1 MVFVRDRVLDEIR
14 KVVLENI
21 PPEAEMR
28 RIEFEGPYLVIY
40 VRNPSFLR
48 SDASA
53 VKNIAKILKKRVIV
67 KVDPQSR
74 MKPQDARRRIL
85 ELIPQ
90 DAGVDGKDIEFDEI
104 LGEAIIK
111 AVKPGLVIGSEG
123 ENLKRILVETGWRPR
138 VVRKPPMRSAL
149 LEGIV
154 SYMIDESEYRLKMLR
169 RASEK
174 IHVEPMFRNEAIKI
188 TALGGFMEVGR
199 SAILVETSNS
209 KILLDFGLNPG
220 VSTPPNMYPRIDM
233 IGISPEEIDA
243 VVVTHAHVDHC
254 GLVPYLFKYGYD
266 GPVYATEA
274 TRDLMALLQLDILDV
289 ARREGSPLPFTQ
301 REVQKMVLHTIP
313 LKYGETTDIAPD
325 VKITLYNAGHIL
337 GSAMVHMYI
346 GNTGVGGYNLLYT
359 GDIKFQRTRLLE
371 RADTEIPRVDAIIM
385 ESTYGAT
392 DLPPR
397 NEAEERLVEIIK
409 RTIERRGKV
418 LIPTLSVGRAQ
429 EIMLIIRTAMMEGKL
444 EEIPVYIEGMIDEV
458 TAIHTAYPELLSRET
473 FALFKSGENPFSYK
487 TFKRVE
493 DRRARADIIES
504 EESSIIM
511 ATSGMLT
518 GGPAVEYFKMMAGDP
533 RNTLI
538 FVNYQVKGTLGRR
551 IRDGEREIQIP
562 EEDGRI
568 TTIKVNMEVQ
578 SVEGFSG
585 HSDRRQLVRFL
596 ESLPN
601 PPKRIILNHGEPTA
615 IQSLASEIRRSRDG
629 RVRYAEIITPAVLDS
644 ITLRA

>member
-1 MVFVRDRVLDEIR
+1 VRDRVLDEIR
-14 KVVLENI
+14 KVIIENI

-28 RIEFEGPYLVIY
+28 RVEFEGPYLVIY

-48 SDASA
+48 SESSA
-53 VKNIAKILKKRVIV
+53 VKNIAKILKKRVVV
-67 KVDPQSR
+67 KVDPQAR
-74 MKPQDARRRIL
+74 KKPHEARAKIL
-85 ELIPQ
+85 ELVPPE
-90 DAGVDGKDIEFDEI
+90 AGVEEKDIEFDEI
-104 LGEAIIK
+104 LGEVIIK
-111 AVKPGLVIGSEG
+111 AVKPGLVIGIEG
-123 ENLKRILVETGWRPR
+123 ENLKKILVETGWRPR
-138 VVRKPPMRSAL
+138 VVRKPPIRSAL
-149 LEGIV
+149 LEGILN
-154 SYMIDESEYRLKMLR
+154 YMVDESDYRLKFLR

-174 IHVEPMFRNEAIKI
+174 IHVDPLFKNEAVRI

-199 SAILVETSNS
+199 SAILLETSNS

-220 VSTPPNMYPRIDM
+220 VNTPPNMYPRLDM
-233 IGISPEEIDA
+233 LGISPEEIDA

-254 GLVPYLFKYGYD
+254 GLIPFLFKYGYD

-289 ARREGSPLPFTQ
+289 ARREGNPLPFTQ
-301 REVQKMVLHTIP
+301 KEVQKMVLHTIP
-313 LKYGETTDIAPD
+313 LKYGETTDIASD

-337 GSAMVHMYI
+337 GSAIVHIYI
-346 GNTGVGGYNLLYT
+346 SGFGGSAYNILYT
-359 GDIKFQRTRLLE
+359 GDIKYQRTRLLE

-397 NEAEERLVEIIK
+397 EEAEEKLIEIVRK
-409 RTIERRGKV
+409 TIERKGKV

-429 EIMLIIRTAMMEGKL
+429 EIMLILRTAMMEKKL

-473 FALFKSGENPFSYK
+473 FALFKGGENPFSYH

-493 DRRARADIIES
+493 DRRARADIVEAQ
-504 EESSIIM
+504 ESSIIM

-551 IRDGEREIQIP
+551 IKDGESEIQLP

-568 TTIKVNMEVQ
+568 TTVKVNMEVQ

-585 HSDRRQLVRFL
+585 HSDRRQLIRFL
-596 ESLPN
+596 ESLPT
-601 PPKRIILNHGEPTA
+601 PPKKIILNHGEPNA
-615 IQSLASEIRRSRDG
+615 IASLASEIKRSKDG
-629 RVRYAEIITPAVLDS
+629 RIRFAEIYTPNVLD
-644 ITLRA
+644 TLTFKP

>member
-1 MVFVRDRVLDEIR
+1 MRDRVLDEIR
-14 KVVLENI
+14 KVIIENI

-28 RIEFEGPYLVIY
+28 RVEFEGPYLVIY

-48 SDASA
+48 SESSA
-53 VKNIAKILKKRVIV
+53 VKNIAKILKKRVVV
-67 KVDPQSR
+67 KVDPQ
-74 MKPQDARRRIL
+74 ARKRPHEARAKIL
-85 ELIPQ
+85 ELVPPE
-90 DAGVDGKDIEFDEI
+90 AGVEEKDIEFDEI
-104 LGEAIIK
+104 LGEVIIK
-111 AVKPGLVIGSEG
+111 AVKPGLVIGIEG
-123 ENLKRILVETGWRPR
+123 ENLKKILVETGWRPR
-138 VVRKPPMRSAL
+138 VVRKPPIRSAL
-149 LEGIV
+149 LEGILN
-154 SYMIDESEYRLKMLR
+154 YMVDESDYRLKFLR

-174 IHVEPMFRNEAIKI
+174 IHVDPLFKNEAVRI

-199 SAILVETSNS
+199 SAILLETSNS

-220 VSTPPNMYPRIDM
+220 VNTPPNMYPRLDM
-233 IGISPEEIDA
+233 LGISPEEIDA

-254 GLVPYLFKYGYD
+254 GLIPFLFKYGYD

-289 ARREGSPLPFTQ
+289 ARREGNPLPFTQ
-301 REVQKMVLHTIP
+301 KEVQKMVLHTIP
-313 LKYGETTDIAPD
+313 LKYGETTDIASD

-337 GSAMVHMYI
+337 GSAIVHIYI
-346 GNTGVGGYNLLYT
+346 SGFGGSAYNILYT
-359 GDIKFQRTRLLE
+359 GDIKYQRTRLLE
-371 RADTEIPRVDAIIM
+371 RVDTEIPRVDAIIM

-397 NEAEERLVEIIK
+397 EEAEEKLIEIVRK
-409 RTIERRGKV
+409 TIERKGKV

-429 EIMLIIRTAMMEGKL
+429 EIMLILRTAMMEKKL

-473 FALFKSGENPFSYK
+473 FALFKGGENPFSYH

-493 DRRARADIIES
+493 DRRARADIVEAQ
-504 EESSIIM
+504 ESSIIM

-551 IRDGEREIQIP
+551 IKDGEREIQLP

-568 TTIKVNMEVQ
+568 TAVKVNMEVQ

-585 HSDRRQLVRFL
+585 HSDRRQLIRFL
-596 ESLPN
+596 ESLPT
-601 PPKRIILNHGEPTA
+601 PPKKIILNHGEPNA
-615 IQSLASEIRRSRDG
+615 IASLASEIKRSKDG
-629 RVRYAEIITPAVLDS
+629 RIRFAEIYTPNVLD
-644 ITLRA
+644 TLTLKP

>member
-1 MVFVRDRVLDEIR
+1 VRDRVLDEIR
-14 KVVLENI
+14 KVIIENI

-28 RIEFEGPYLVIY
+28 RVEFEGPYLVIY

-48 SDASA
+48 SESSA
-53 VKNIAKILKKRVIV
+53 VKNIAKILKKRVVV
-67 KVDPQSR
+67 KVDPQAR
-74 MKPQDARRRIL
+74 KKPHEARAKIL
-85 ELIPQ
+85 ELVPPE
-90 DAGVDGKDIEFDEI
+90 AGAEEKDIEFDEI
-104 LGEAIIK
+104 LGEVIIK
-111 AVKPGLVIGSEG
+111 AVKPGLVIGIEG
-123 ENLKRILVETGWRPR
+123 ENLKKILVETGWRPR
-138 VVRKPPMRSAL
+138 VVRKPPIRSAL
-149 LEGIV
+149 LEGILN
-154 SYMIDESEYRLKMLR
+154 YMVDESDYRLKFLR

-174 IHVEPMFRNEAIKI
+174 IHVDPLFKNEAVRI

-199 SAILVETSNS
+199 SAILLETSNS

-220 VSTPPNMYPRIDM
+220 VNTPPHMYPRLDM
-233 IGISPEEIDA
+233 LGISPEEIDA

-254 GLVPYLFKYGYD
+254 GLIPFLFKYGYD

-289 ARREGSPLPFTQ
+289 ARREGNPLPFTQ
-301 REVQKMVLHTIP
+301 KEVQKMVLHTIP
-313 LKYGETTDIAPD
+313 LKYGETTDIASD

-337 GSAMVHMYI
+337 GSAIVHIYI
-346 GNTGVGGYNLLYT
+346 SGFGGSAYNILYT
-359 GDIKFQRTRLLE
+359 GDIKYQRTRLLE

-397 NEAEERLVEIIK
+397 EEAEEKLIEIVRK
-409 RTIERRGKV
+409 TIERKGKV

-429 EIMLIIRTAMMEGKL
+429 EIMLILRTAMMEKKL

-473 FALFKSGENPFSYK
+473 FALFKGGENPFSYH

-493 DRRARADIIES
+493 DRRARADIVETQ
-504 EESSIIM
+504 ESSIIM
-511 ATSGMLT
+511 ASSGMLT

-551 IRDGEREIQIP
+551 IKDGEREIQLP

-568 TTIKVNMEVQ
+568 STVKVNMEVQ

-585 HSDRRQLVRFL
+585 HSDRRQLIRFL
-596 ESLPN
+596 ESLPT
-601 PPKRIILNHGEPTA
+601 PPKKIILNHGEPNA
-615 IQSLASEIRRSRDG
+615 IASLASEIKRSKDG
-629 RVRYAEIITPAVLDS
+629 RIRFAEIYTPNVLD
-644 ITLRA
+644 TLTFKP

>member
-1 MVFVRDRVLDEIR
+1 MRDRVLDEIR
-14 KVVLENI
+14 KVIIENI

-28 RIEFEGPYLVIY
+28 RVEFEGPYLVIY

-48 SDASA
+48 SESSA
-53 VKNIAKILKKRVIV
+53 VKNIAKILKKRVVV
-67 KVDPQSR
+67 KVDPQ
-74 MKPQDARRRIL
+74 ARKRPHEARAKIL
-85 ELIPQ
+85 ELVPPE
-90 DAGVDGKDIEFDEI
+90 AGVEEKDIEFDEI
-104 LGEAIIK
+104 LGEVIIK
-111 AVKPGLVIGSEG
+111 AVKPGLVIGIEG
-123 ENLKRILVETGWRPR
+123 ENLKKILVETGWRPR
-138 VVRKPPMRSAL
+138 VVRKPPIRSAL
-149 LEGIV
+149 LEGILN
-154 SYMIDESEYRLKMLR
+154 YMVDESDYRLKFLR

-174 IHVEPMFRNEAIKI
+174 IHVDPLFKNEAVRI

-199 SAILVETSNS
+199 SAILLETSNS

-220 VSTPPNMYPRIDM
+220 VNTPPNMYPRLDM
-233 IGISPEEIDA
+233 LGISPEEIDA

-254 GLVPYLFKYGYD
+254 GLIPFLFKYGYD

-289 ARREGSPLPFTQ
+289 ARREGNPLPFTQ
-301 REVQKMVLHTIP
+301 KEVQKMVLHTIP
-313 LKYGETTDIAPD
+313 LKYGETTDIASD

-337 GSAMVHMYI
+337 GSAIVHIYI
-346 GNTGVGGYNLLYT
+346 SGFGGSAYNILYT
-359 GDIKFQRTRLLE
+359 GDMKYQRTRLLE

-397 NEAEERLVEIIK
+397 EEAEEKLIEIVRK
-409 RTIERRGKV
+409 TIERKGKV

-429 EIMLIIRTAMMEGKL
+429 EIMLILRTAMMEKKL

-473 FALFKSGENPFSYK
+473 FALFKGGENPFSYH

-493 DRRARADIIES
+493 DRRARADIVEAQ
-504 EESSIIM
+504 ESSIIM

-551 IRDGEREIQIP
+551 IKDGEREIQLP

-568 TTIKVNMEVQ
+568 TTVKVNMEVQ

-585 HSDRRQLVRFL
+585 HSDRRQLIRFL
-596 ESLPN
+596 ESLPT
-601 PPKRIILNHGEPTA
+601 PPKKIILNHGEPNA
-615 IQSLASEIRRSRDG
+615 IASLASEIKRSKDG
-629 RVRYAEIITPAVLDS
+629 RIRFAEIYTPNVLD
-644 ITLRA
+644 TLTFKP

>member
-1 MVFVRDRVLDEIR
+1 MRDRVLDEIR
-14 KVVLENI
+14 KVIIENI

-28 RIEFEGPYLVIY
+28 RVEFEGPYLVIY

-48 SDASA
+48 SESSA
-53 VKNIAKILKKRVIV
+53 VKNIAKILKKRVVV
-67 KVDPQSR
+67 KVDPQ
-74 MKPQDARRRIL
+74 ARKRPHEARAKIL
-85 ELIPQ
+85 ELVPPE
-90 DAGVDGKDIEFDEI
+90 AGVEEKDIEFDEI
-104 LGEAIIK
+104 LGEVIIK
-111 AVKPGLVIGSEG
+111 AVKPGLVIGIEG
-123 ENLKRILVETGWRPR
+123 ENLKKILVETGWRPR
-138 VVRKPPMRSAL
+138 VVRKPPIRSAL
-149 LEGIV
+149 LEGILN
-154 SYMIDESEYRLKMLR
+154 YMVDESDYRLKFLR

-174 IHVEPMFRNEAIKI
+174 IHVDPLFKNEAVRI

-199 SAILVETSNS
+199 SAILLETSNS

-220 VSTPPNMYPRIDM
+220 VNTPPNMYPRLDM
-233 IGISPEEIDA
+233 LGMSPEEIDA

-254 GLVPYLFKYGYD
+254 GLIPFLFKYGYD

-289 ARREGSPLPFTQ
+289 ARREGNPLPFTQ
-301 REVQKMVLHTIP
+301 KEVQKMVLHTIP
-313 LKYGETTDIAPD
+313 LKYGETTDIASD

-337 GSAMVHMYI
+337 GSAIVHIYI
-346 GNTGVGGYNLLYT
+346 SGFGGSAYNILYT
-359 GDIKFQRTRLLE
+359 GDIKYQRTRLLE

-397 NEAEERLVEIIK
+397 EEAEEKLIEIVRK
-409 RTIERRGKV
+409 TIERKGKV

-429 EIMLIIRTAMMEGKL
+429 EIMLILRTAMMEKKL

-473 FALFKSGENPFSYK
+473 FALFKGGENPFSYH

-493 DRRARADIIES
+493 DRRARADIVEAQ
-504 EESSIIM
+504 ESSIIM

-551 IRDGEREIQIP
+551 IKDGEREIQLP

-568 TTIKVNMEVQ
+568 TTVKVNMEVQ

-585 HSDRRQLVRFL
+585 HSDRRQLIRFL
-596 ESLPN
+596 ESLPT
-601 PPKRIILNHGEPTA
+601 PPKKIILNHGEPNA
-615 IQSLASEIRRSRDG
+615 IASLASEIKRSKDG
-629 RVRYAEIITPAVLDS
+629 RIRFAEIYTPNVLD
-644 ITLRA
+644 TLTFKP